1 MLDFDMPN
9 RGGNI
14 GPEQM
19 EVDAVDDEDYDFDAF
34 QRASSMYPS
43 SGKQGTRPNHLSS
56 SAAGKRKNN
65 LDDFIQVTPRGRPAQ
80 SKPQAQQHGT
90 PGTQHTSNA
99 NTSANT
105 LRAPIGPSFSTY
117 KYKQTAKKTSSNT
130 SSSTDALG
138 CCSDQHKHGP
148 TVSIAASQPPGT
160 TYTATDNMHVMSEKV
175 PPLLFETKR

>member
-1 MLDFDMPN
+1 
-9 RGGNI
+9 
-14 GPEQM
+14 M
-19 EVDAVDDEDYDFDAF
+19 EVDTVDDEDYDFDAF

-43 SGKQGTRPNHLSS
+43 TNGKQGTRPNHLSS

-80 SKPQAQQHGT
+80 SNPQAQHGAAS
-90 PGTQHTSNA
+90 TQHTSNA

-105 LRAPIGPSFSTY
+105 MRAPIGPSFSTY
-117 KYKQTAKKTSSNT
+117 KYKQTAKKTSNNT

-148 TVSIAASQPPGT
+148 TVSIAASNPRT
-160 TYTATDNMHVMSEKV
+160 TYTATDHMHVMSQKV
-175 PPLLFETKR
+175 PLLLFETKW